1 MEQVVLVAHSL
12 SGILVPALTAGLGE
26 RVTHT
31 VFVSPAVPR
40 PSQESVMRHE
50 KPYATY
56 PETLSRGC
64 QRPKIPSDR
73 SHWGS
78 QRTRACGLP
87 TWAEQASCT
96 SCSFLTVTEP

>member
-31 VFVSPAVPR
+31 VFVSAAVPR

-64 QRPKIPSDR
+64 QRPKS
-73 SHWGS
+73 
-78 QRTRACGLP
+78 LP
-87 TWAEQASCT
+87 TDLIGARSGRVRAACRLGQSKHRARAALS
-96 SCSFLTVTEP
+96 LP